1 MAKLSRINCD
11 QCGRLFTKE
20 TRYVTRSE
28 KLGRKNYCTRLCLG
42 VANYKNLPTD
52 WNGSEKNK
60 EQLKL
65 VCNNRRDE
73 YSLFKPILNSCRR
86 RNKECDL
93 DLHYLKKLWE
103 DQQGKCPITGVE
115 LQLKQSY
122 NKNYQA
128 SLDRIDSSKGYI
140 KGNIQWVHKHVNK
153 MKSNKSDYE
162 FLNWCRKCYL
172 HSLNN

>member
-1 MAKLSRINCD
+1 MTKLSRINCD
-11 QCGRLFTKE
+11 NCGRLFTKE
-20 TRYVTRSE
+20 TRYVTRAE

-42 VANYKNLPTD
+42 VSNYKNLPKD

-93 DLHYLKKLWE
+93 DLPFLKKLWE
-103 DQQGKCPITGVE
+103 DQQGKCPITGVK

-140 KGNIQWVHKHVNK
+140 KGNVRYTSVSVNWL
-153 MKSNKSDYE
+153 KSNLNDVHLKE
-162 FLNWCRKCYL
+162 FVEICKMVV
-172 HSLNN
+172 

>member
-52 WNGSEKNK
+52 WNGSDSNK
-60 EQLKL
+60 EQLL
-65 VCNNRRDE
+65 TICGNRKDE
-73 YSLFKPILNSCRR
+73 YSLFKPFLNSCRR
-86 RNKECDL
+86 RNKECNL
-93 DLHYLKKLWE
+93 DLPYLKKLWE

-140 KGNIQWVHKHVNK
+140 KGNVRYTSVSVNWL
-153 MKSNKSDYE
+153 KSNLDDNHLKE
-162 FLNWCRKCYL
+162 FVEICKMVV
-172 HSLNN
+172 